1 MTSAPA
7 IPAAAGGDEIEETRE
22 RTDAFYRHHSR
33 TDARICRG
41 LLRDRA
47 EAEDATQQVF
57 LSAHRALLQGAGPRD
72 PAAWLATIAHRRA

>member
-57 LSAHRALLQGAGPRD
+57 PFGASRALAG
-72 PAAWLATIAHRRA
+72 RRSA